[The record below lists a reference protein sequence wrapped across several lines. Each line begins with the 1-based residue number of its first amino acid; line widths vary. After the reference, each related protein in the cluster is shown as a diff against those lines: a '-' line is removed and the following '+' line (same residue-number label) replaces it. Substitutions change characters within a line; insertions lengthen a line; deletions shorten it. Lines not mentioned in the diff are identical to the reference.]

1 MGQRD
6 YDDGNRSNGPEKES
20 GLKRGFLGTLA
31 TAGLTAGAGWIVYSA
46 AMIDH
51 NLPLPLAIN
60 SERHLFTSKGA
71 GLLNYYVDEGDDET
85 GEMENG
91 RRPLVLVHSINAA
104 GSAYEMRPLF
114 EYFREERPVY
124 ALDLPGFGFSERSDR
139 HYSPKMYAAAIR
151 DFLADVVE
159 EPADVIALSLS
170 GEFAARA
177 ALEHPALFHS
187 LALLSPTGLGLKG
200 EAAGAQP
207 ANGSGSLLYQTFSFP
222 LWSQAFY
229 DLLVTKPSIHYFL
242 RKSFHGPVDEG
253 LAAYAYLTSHQP
265 GARYAPL
272 YFVSGRLF
280 TPGVRQEIYER
291 LDIPALVIYDED
303 GYTSFE
309 GLSRLLLKRTNWN
322 AVRVEPSRGLP
333 HFEELRTTARV
344 LDSFWQRIER

>member
-6 YDDGNRSNGPEKES
+6 NNNRNQNHGDENGS
-20 GLKRGFLGTLA
+20 ALKRGVFGTLA
-31 TAGLTAGAGWIVYSA
+31 TAGLAASAGWILYSA
-46 AMIDH
+46 TMVDH

-71 GLLNYYVDEGDDET
+71 GLLNYYVDEGNEEAGET
-85 GEMENG
+85 GSG
-91 RRPLVLVHSINAA
+91 RRPLALIHSINAA

-114 EYFREERPVY
+114 EYYRQERPVY

-159 EPADVIALSLS
+159 EPADVIALSLG

-177 ALEHPALFHS
+177 ALENPELFHS
-187 LALLSPTGLGLKG
+187 LTLLSPTGLGSKG
-200 EAAGAQP
+200 QQQADG
-207 ANGSGSLLYQTFSFP
+207 NGEGDLLYQTFSFP

-229 DLLVTKPSIHYFL
+229 DLLITKPSIHYFL
-242 RKSFHGPVDEG
+242 RKSFRGPVDEG

-280 TPGVRQEIYER
+280 TADVRSKIYER
-291 LDIPALVIYDED
+291 LQIPGLVIYDQD
-303 GYTSFE
+303 AYTSFE
-309 GLSRLLLKRTNWN
+309 GLSGLLLKQTNWN
-322 AVRVEPSRGLP
+322 AARVEPTRGLP
-333 HFEELRTTARV
+333 HFEELRTTVQV
-344 LDSFWQRIER
+344 LDNFWQRIED

>member
-6 YDDGNRSNGPEKES
+6 YNDEDQNNDAQNGR
-20 GLKRGFLGTLA
+20 GLKRGLFGTLA
-31 TAGLTAGAGWIVYSA
+31 TAGVTASAGWIVYSA
-46 AMIDH
+46 TMIDH

-71 GLLNYYVDEGDDET
+71 GLLNYYVDEGNEEAGET
-85 GEMENG
+85 ESG
-91 RRPLVLVHSINAA
+91 RRPLALIHSINAA

-114 EYFREERPVY
+114 EHYRQDRPVY

-139 HYSPKMYAAAIR
+139 HYSPRMYTAAIR

-159 EPADVIALSLS
+159 EPADVIALSLG
-170 GEFAARA
+170 GEFAAHA
-177 ALEHPALFHS
+177 ALENPELFHS
-187 LALLSPTGLGLKG
+187 LVLVSPTGLGTKG
-200 EAAGAQP
+200 QQQ
-207 ANGSGSLLYQTFSFP
+207 ANGNGQGGVLYKAFSFP

-242 RKSFHGPVDEG
+242 RKSFRGPVDEG

-280 TPGVRQEIYER
+280 TPGVRQEIYEK
-291 LDIPALVIYDED
+291 LDIPALVIYDQD
-303 GYTSFE
+303 AYTSFE
-309 GLSRLLLKRTNWN
+309 GLSSLLLNRTNWN
-322 AVRVEPSRGLP
+322 AVRVEPTRGLP
-333 HFEELRTTARV
+333 HFEELRTTVQV
-344 LDSFWQRIER
+344 LDNFWQRIEH

>member
-6 YDDGNRSNGPEKES
+6 NDDGNRAKGAENG
-20 GLKRGFLGTLA
+20 GALKRGFLGTVA
-31 TAGLTAGAGWIVYSA
+31 TAGVTAGAGWILYSA
-46 AMIDH
+46 TIIDH

-71 GLLNYYVDEGDDET
+71 GLLNYYVDDG
-85 GEMENG
+85 GEEESAG
-91 RRPLVLVHSINAA
+91 RPLVLIHSINAA

-114 EYFREERPVY
+114 EHYRGERPVY

-151 DFLADVVE
+151 DLIADVVE

-170 GEFAARA
+170 GEFAART
-177 ALEHPALFHS
+177 ALENPELFRS
-187 LALLSPTGLGLKG
+187 LTLISPTGLGASGKAQLAGDKG
-200 EAAGAQP
+200 Q
-207 ANGSGSLLYQTFSFP
+207 SDLLYKAFSFP

-229 DLLVTKPSIHYFL
+229 DLLVTKPSINYFL

-253 LAAYAYLTSHQP
+253 LAAYAYLTTHQP

-280 TPGVRQEIYER
+280 TANVCQEIYER
-291 LDIPALVIYDED
+291 LEIPALIIYDQD

-309 GLSRLLLKRTNWN
+309 GLSGLLLKRTNWN
-322 AVRVEPSRGLP
+322 AVRVEPTRGLP
-333 HFEELRTTARV
+333 HFEELRTTVRV
-344 LDSFWQRIER
+344 LDNLWQRVS

>member
-6 YDDGNRSNGPEKES
+6 KDDANSRRGA
-20 GLKRGFLGTLA
+20 GLKRGFLGTAA
-31 TAGLTAGAGWIVYSA
+31 TAGLTAGASWILYSA
-46 AMIDH
+46 TMIDH

-71 GLLNYYVDEGDDET
+71 GLLNYYVVEGNEEAG
-85 GEMENG
+85 GEESAG
-91 RRPLVLVHSINAA
+91 RPLVLIHSINAA

-114 EYFREERPVY
+114 EHYRSERPVY

-170 GEFAARA
+170 SEFAARA
-177 ALEHPALFHS
+177 AVEHPQLFRS
-187 LALLSPTGLGLKG
+187 LALISPTGLGSAGQQQGVDPAGDDG
-200 EAAGAQP
+200 EV
-207 ANGSGSLLYQTFSFP
+207 NLLYQAFSFP
-222 LWSQAFY
+222 LWSQPFY
-229 DLLVTKPSIHYFL
+229 DLLATKPSIDYFL
-242 RKSFHGPVDEG
+242 KKSFDGPVDEG

-280 TPGVRQEIYER
+280 TAGVRREIYEKVEM
-291 LDIPALVIYDED
+291 PALVIYDQD
-303 GYTSFE
+303 AYTSFD

-322 AVRVEPSRGLP
+322 AVRVEPTRGLP
-333 HFEELRTTARV
+333 HFEELRTTVRV
-344 LDSFWQRIER
+344 LDNFWQRIG